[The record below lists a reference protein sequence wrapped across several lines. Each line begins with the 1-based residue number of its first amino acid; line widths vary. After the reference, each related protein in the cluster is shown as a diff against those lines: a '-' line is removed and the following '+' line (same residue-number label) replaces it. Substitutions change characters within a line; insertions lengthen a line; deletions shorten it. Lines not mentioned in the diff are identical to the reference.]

1 MQLSKNCK
9 VIQVI
14 TPTAGAAGT
23 TAIEGTVVDTQGYG
37 GAMFITT
44 FGAIVTGA
52 ATSLKVQQ
60 GTDATVTDAAD
71 LAGTSQT
78 IADDDD
84 GQVFVSDIKKPL
96 ERYLRLYVS
105 RATQNA
111 TVASAEV
118 ILYDPVDAPTTM
130 TSATVTC
137 ESFVSP
143 AEGTA

>member
-1 MQLSKNCK
+1 MQLSKNVK
-9 VIQVI
+9 IVQVI

-23 TAIEGTVVDTQGYG
+23 TAIEGTVIDTQGFT
-37 GAMFITT
+37 GALFIVTL
-44 FGAIVTGA
+44 GAIVTGA

-60 GTDATVTDAAD
+60 GTDGTVSDAAD

-78 IADDDD
+78 IADDAD
-84 GQVFVSDIKKPL
+84 GKVLYVDVKKPT

-111 TVASAEV
+111 TIAAAEV
-118 ILYDPVDAPTTM
+118 ILYGPSDAPT
-130 TSATVTC
+130 SHGSTVSG